1 MASCSPNPPTLP
13 MSMDSVGE
21 TVGGMER
28 DLVGGQETRFLD
40 FSLFL
45 SHLVGSRQFLHS
57 LNQLAHLVTS
67 EGLLDSKIRIS

>member
-28 DLVGGQETRFLD
+28 DLDGGQETRFLD
-40 FSLFL
+40 LSLSL
-45 SHLVGSRQFLHS
+45 SHLVGSR
-57 LNQLAHLVTS
+57 
-67 EGLLDSKIRIS
+67 